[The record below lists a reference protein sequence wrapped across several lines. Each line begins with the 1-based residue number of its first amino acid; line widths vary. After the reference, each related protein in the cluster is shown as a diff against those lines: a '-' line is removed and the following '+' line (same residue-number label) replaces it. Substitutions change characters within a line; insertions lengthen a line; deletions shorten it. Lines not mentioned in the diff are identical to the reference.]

1 MVDME
6 AQYNNRA
13 RVPEHPQIFE
23 HWQREAAAYRAQA
36 RCELD
41 VPYGD
46 GTHPRHVLDV
56 FLPSADE
63 PRGVFLFI
71 HGGYWQGLDKSLFS
85 HFACVLNARGFA
97 VAMAN
102 YRLCPDVS
110 VADIVDEMLAASL
123 HLADRFGEAI
133 TIFGH
138 SAGGHLAA
146 CMLAAN
152 WESVHP
158 GLGFAPVK
166 AACGLSGL
174 YDLPP
179 LVQTSVNIKLGLD
192 EGMAHRLS
200 PAFWPAP
207 VGKSFAAFVG
217 ETEPFEYQRQSR
229 LICDVWGKGGAHTQL
244 HVEDSANHFTI
255 LEPLLDENS
264 RMIAVLTALAA
275 HSPKAAAI

>member
-1 MVDME
+1 MDME

-13 RVPEHPQIFE
+13 RVPEHPAIFVA
-23 HWQREAAAYRAQA
+23 WQRDAATYRQQA
-36 RCELD
+36 LCELD

-46 GTHPRHVLDV
+46 GSQPRHVYDL
-56 FLPSADE
+56 FLPQSA
-63 PRGVFLFI
+63 PARGVFLFI
-71 HGGYWQGLDKSLFS
+71 HGGYWQGLDKGMFS
-85 HFACVLNARGFA
+85 HFARVLNARGFA

-123 HLADRFGEAI
+123 HLAERFGQPI
-133 TIFGH
+133 TVFGH

-146 CMLAAN
+146 CVLAAN
-152 WESVHP
+152 WESVRP
-158 GLGFAPVK
+158 GLAFAPVK

-179 LVQTSVNIKLGLD
+179 LVQTSVNNKLGLD
-192 EGMAHRLS
+192 EAMAHRLS

-207 VGKSFAAFVG
+207 VDKSFAAFVG
-217 ETEPFEYQRQSR
+217 ETEPFEYQRQSQ
-229 LICDVWGKGGAHTQL
+229 LICDVWGKGGARTQL
-244 HVEDSANHFTI
+244 HVQDSANHFTI

-264 RMIAVLTALAA
+264 RMIAVLTDLAA
-275 HSPKAAAI
+275 HTPTAAAI